1 MLPLA
6 DIRTLRSLG
15 FHGSFRNIRDLE
27 PISSLFSLEG
37 LVLAGPDTKIQRYE
51 SFRPLESL
59 ANLRLFESWSV
70 RVRSGGLL
78 PLRKLQTLEYL
89 SIPVLQLKFWPKKEF
104 QALHEALPNLKNDV
118 VRLAATDAE
127 FQRQYSIK

>member
-1 MLPLA
+1 
-6 DIRTLRSLG
+6 
-15 FHGSFRNIRDLE
+15 
-27 PISSLFSLEG
+27 
-37 LVLAGPDTKIQRYE
+37 
-51 SFRPLESL
+51 
-59 ANLRLFESWSV
+59 
-70 RVRSGGLL
+70 VRSGGLL